1 MAEIKE
7 EVIDELLDDEDRA
20 KLEKLDKSASTKDKA
35 DNLNKEEKETKKVEK
50 TKDKISASAIRMAV
64 AALILALCTL
74 GYCYYSITM
83 NNDKID
89 ALLSKNNNM
98 EYTLK
103 DVKENEEAI
112 NNRFSD
118 IKVDKSSDEVTAG
131 LLAKSINVKEASIF
145 DYNSDNYRYCN
156 IPVRVTNVSSEK
168 ATYTVSFALTTTDKD
183 GKPLVRNESIVVDD
197 LADGAT
203 RDYAIFSST
212 GDGCALMRKTSN
224 VVITKVVK

>member
-35 DNLNKEEKETKKVEK
+35 DDLKKEEKETKKVEK
-50 TKDKISASAIRMAV
+50 TKDKISASA
-64 AALILALCTL
+64 LATL
-74 GYCYYSITM
+74 GYFYYSITM
-83 NNDKID
+83 NNEKID

-118 IKVDKSSDEVTAG
+118 IKVDKSADEVTTG

-145 DYNSDNYRYCN
+145 DYSSDNYRYCN